1 MSSNTAAPQFHTTPE
16 GLSLHYTDH
25 PATGEEQGTLVFIH
39 GSGPGASGWSN
50 FKHNIAAFQMAG
62 YRCVVYD
69 QWGYGKTD
77 KPTHIDHTLD
87 FFVDGLGALLDGL
100 ALQSVTLVGNSLGGA
115 VALGMAL
122 RQPERVKQLILMA
135 PGGIESREDYFAME
149 GIQTMVKYP
158 MGSPEFTR
166 DVLAKLLTLL
176 VYDEASIDEEL
187 IEERWTTLQTQNS
200 HVLATMAIPDLSD
213 QIGHIAQPMLI
224 FWGTE
229 DKFCPASGVWK
240 MLKGGGQVQ
249 AEILNQC
256 GHWVMTEHPELF
268 NTRSLAFLSTSAS
281 H

>member
-1 MSSNTAAPQFHTTPE
+1 MPSNTAEPQFLKTSQ
-16 GLSLHYTDH
+16 GLSIHYTDH
-25 PATGEEQGTLVFIH
+25 HATGGEQGTLVFIH

-50 FKHNIAAFQMAG
+50 FKHNVAAFQSAG

-77 KPTHIDHTLD
+77 KPTDIDHTLE
-87 FFVDGLGALLDGL
+87 FFVDGLIALLDALGL
-100 ALQSVTLVGNSLGGA
+100 HGVTLVGNSLGGA

-122 RQPERVKQLILMA
+122 KHPERVQKLILMA

-149 GIQTMVKYP
+149 GIQTMVKHP

-176 VYDEASIDEEL
+176 VYNPEIVDDEL
-187 IEERWTTLQTQNS
+187 IDERWTTLQTQNS
-200 HVLATMAIPDLSD
+200 HVLATMAIPDLSGQVGQLD
-213 QIGHIAQPMLI
+213 QPILV

-249 AEILNQC
+249 AELLNNC
-256 GHWVMTEHPELF
+256 GHWVMTEYPELF
-268 NTRSLAFLSTSAS
+268 NTRCLEFLAKSTR